1 MNSAINSNV
10 IISSTVS
17 GGSLHLLHMNHSSS
31 NCCGIFEFI
40 QPVNK
45 HGIRQLGGHESLAKS
60 LGAFYLSQ
68 EIKNEHSYNDD
79 KGVESLVKSLAKII
93 NEFSNRKNK
102 KFVC

>member
-1 MNSAINSNV
+1 
-10 IISSTVS
+10 
-17 GGSLHLLHMNHSSS
+17 MNHSSS

-45 HGIRQLGGHESLAKS
+45 HGIRQLGGHQSLAKS

-79 KGVESLVKSLAKII
+79 DDVESLVKSLFEIV
-93 NEFSNRKNK
+93 NEFNSKNK
-102 KFVC
+102 MFVC